1 MKRISSAILCGLLFL
16 AATAQAA
23 EVRDVRFWRAP
34 DHSRVVFDLSG
45 PVEHEL
51 ITLDNPDRLVIDI
64 QGAKLTSEVSK
75 LEFTN
80 SPISR
85 LRHAEKPDGALRIV
99 FDLSNAVQVRSFLLA
114 ASGDLHDRL
123 VVDFLDTGESAGSSA
138 SPGASASSKPNPS
151 ASPSAPKVTKSIE
164 NSSHR
169 DVVIAIDAGH
179 GGEDPG
185 AIGPGRVKEKDVVY
199 KIAQR
204 LKERF
209 ERKKGYRVVMIRDGD
224 YYVGL
229 AKRRDLARKAQADFF
244 VSIHA
249 DAFTNPSANGS
260 SVYALSKRG
269 ATSASARILA
279 QRENEADL
287 VGGVSLSD
295 KDQVLAGVLTDLS
308 MTATLDASLSVGG
321 QLLGEMGKISRLH
334 SKRVEQ
340 AGFAVLKSPD
350 IPSLLVET
358 GFISNPHE
366 AGKLKS
372 AHYQSQMSQAIYE
385 GIDRYFRES
394 PPPDTYFA
402 AVKRGDISPASG
414 PATAAGVREYVIAN
428 GDTLSGIAHRYN
440 VPLQDLQRQN
450 QLSGSDIRV
459 GQKIQI
465 PAS

>member
-1 MKRISSAILCGLLFL
+1 MKFSHIAALCF
-16 AATAQAA
+16 ATLVANVVAAA
-23 EVRDVRFWRAP
+23 EVRDVRFWCAP
-34 DHSRVVFDLSG
+34 DHSRVVFDLSA
-45 PVEHEL
+45 PVSHEVIRL
-51 ITLDNPDRLVIDI
+51 EAPHRLVVDI
-64 QGAKLTSEVSK
+64 AEARFNVTAAIPRFE
-75 LEFTN
+75 N
-80 SPISR
+80 SPIVR
-85 LRHAEKPDGALRIV
+85 LRHAEKPDGKLRVV
-99 FDLSNAVQVRSFLLA
+99 FDLSEGAQVRSFLLP
-114 ASGDLHDRL
+114 ASVGQRDRL
-123 VVDFLDTGESAGSSA
+123 VVDFLDQPSGAQPAVVKSVEQSAQ
-138 SPGASASSKPNPS
+138 
-151 ASPSAPKVTKSIE
+151 
-164 NSSHR
+164 R

-185 AIGPGRVKEKDVVY
+185 AIGPGQLREKDVVY
-199 KIAQR
+199 RIA
-204 LKERF
+204 
-209 ERKKGYRVVMIRDGD
+209 KKLQAKFQSKRGYRVVMVRDGD

-249 DAFTNPSANGS
+249 DAFTHPSANGS

-279 QRENEADL
+279 KRENQADL

-308 MTATLDASLSVGG
+308 MTATLDASLSVGA

-358 GFISNPHE
+358 GFISNPGE
-366 AGKLKS
+366 ARKLNTS
-372 AHYQSQMSQAIYE
+372 RYQNQMAQAIFE

-402 AVKRGDISPASG
+402 AVKRGDVAKPLGA
-414 PATAAGVREYVIAN
+414 REYVIAR
-428 GDTLSGIAHRYN
+428 GDTLSAISARHN
-440 VPLQDLQRQN
+440 ISVAELQRHN
-450 QLSGSDIRV
+450 GLSDSSIRV

-465 PAS
+465 PPK

>member
-1 MKRISSAILCGLLFL
+1 MKRISSAVLCGLLLL
-16 AATAQAA
+16 AATVQAA

-51 ITLDNPDRLVIDI
+51 ITLDSPKRLVIDI
-64 QGAKLTSEVSK
+64 QGATLTSDTSK

-80 SPISR
+80 SPITR
-85 LRHAEKPDGALRIV
+85 LRHAEKPGGALRIV
-99 FDLSNAVQVRSFLLA
+99 FDLSNDVQIRSFLLS

-123 VVDFLDTGESAGSSA
+123 VVDFLDKGESTGSSA
-138 SPGASASSKPNPS
+138 SL
-151 ASPSAPKVTKSIE
+151 SAPRVLKSME

-185 AIGPGRVKEKDVVY
+185 AIGPGGVKEKDVVY

-209 ERKKGYRVVMIRDGD
+209 EGKKGYRVVMIRDGD

-229 AKRRDLARKAQADFF
+229 AKRRDLARAAQADFF

-249 DAFTNPSANGS
+249 DAFTNPRANGS
-260 SVYALSKRG
+260 SVYALSKSG
-269 ATSASARILA
+269 ATSAAARILA
-279 QRENEADL
+279 QRENDADL

-321 QLLGEMGKISRLH
+321 QLLGEMAKISRLH

-358 GFISNPHE
+358 GFISNPYE
-366 AGKLKS
+366 AGKLKTS
-372 AHYQSQMSQAIYE
+372 HYQSQMSQAIYE

-414 PATAAGVREYVIAN
+414 PALAPGVREYVIAS

-440 VPLQDLQRQN
+440 VPLRDLQRKN
-450 QLSGSDIRV
+450 KLSGSDIRV
-459 GQKIQI
+459 GQKIKI

>member
-1 MKRISSAILCGLLFL
+1 MKPIHIVVLFWTMLVATLSS
-16 AATAQAA
+16 AA

-34 DHSRVVFDLSG
+34 DHSRVVFDLSA
-45 PVEHEL
+45 PVSHEV
-51 ITLDNPDRLVIDI
+51 ITLDKPDRLVVDLSKARFNVG
-64 QGAKLTSEVSK
+64 GAIP
-75 LEFTN
+75 EFEN
-80 SPISR
+80 SPIVR
-85 LRHAEKPDGALRIV
+85 LRHAEKPDGKLRVV
-99 FDLSNAVQVRSFLLA
+99 FDLSKSVQVRSFLLP
-114 ASGDLHDRL
+114 ASAGQSDRL
-123 VVDFLDTGESAGSSA
+123 VVDFLDQQRGTEPTVVKSVEQSSQ
-138 SPGASASSKPNPS
+138 
-151 ASPSAPKVTKSIE
+151 
-164 NSSHR
+164 R

-185 AIGPGRVKEKDVVY
+185 AIGPGRLQEKDVVFR
-199 KIAQR
+199 IA
-204 LKERF
+204 
-209 ERKKGYRVVMIRDGD
+209 KKLEAKFKSKRGYRVVMIRDGD

-229 AKRRDLARKAQADFF
+229 AKRRQLARKAQADFF

-249 DAFTNPSANGS
+249 DAFTHSSANGS

-279 QRENEADL
+279 KRENQADL

-295 KDQVLAGVLTDLS
+295 KDHVLAGVLTDLS
-308 MTATLDASLSVGG
+308 MTATLDASLSVGA

-358 GFISNPHE
+358 GFISNPGE
-366 AGKLKS
+366 ARKLKTS
-372 AHYQSQMSQAIYE
+372 RYQNQMAQAIFE

-402 AVKRGDISPASG
+402 AVKRGD
-414 PATAAGVREYVIAN
+414 AAKPNGAREYVIAS
-428 GDTLSGIAHRYN
+428 GDTLSAIGARHNISVA
-440 VPLQDLQRQN
+440 DLQRHN
-450 QLSGSDIRV
+450 GLSGSSIRV

-465 PAS
+465 PATK

>member
-1 MKRISSAILCGLLFL
+1 MKRISSALLCSLVFWS
-16 AATAQAA
+16 AALQAA
-23 EVRDVRFWRAP
+23 EIRDVRFWRAP

-45 PVEHEL
+45 SVEHEL
-51 ITLDNPDRLVIDI
+51 ITLDKPDRLVIDI
-64 QGAKLTSEVSK
+64 QNTKLTSDTSK
-75 LEFTN
+75 LEFAN

-85 LRHAEKPDGALRIV
+85 LRHAEKPNGTLRIV

-114 ASGDLHDRL
+114 ASGDLQDRL
-123 VVDFLDTGESAGSSA
+123 VVDFLDSSQGAGSSA
-138 SPGASASSKPNPS
+138 SVKPR
-151 ASPSAPKVTKSIE
+151 APKVVKSVE

-169 DVVIAIDAGH
+169 NVVIAIDAGH

-185 AIGPGRVKEKDVVY
+185 AIGPGRIKEKDVVY

-209 ERKKGYRVVMIRDGD
+209 ERKKGYQVVMIRDGD

-279 QRENEADL
+279 QRENKADL

-372 AHYQSQMSQAIYE
+372 SRYQGQMAQAIYE

-402 AVKRGDISPASG
+402 AVKRGDISPAG
-414 PATAAGVREYVIAN
+414 GRAPVGAREYVIAR

-440 VPLQDLQRQN
+440 VPLSDLQRHN
-450 QLSGSDIRV
+450 QLSGSNIRV
-459 GQKIQI
+459 GQKIKI

>member
-1 MKRISSAILCGLLFL
+1 MKPQHIAALLSALYALFICAGV
-16 AATAQAA
+16 AAAA

-34 DHSRVVFDLSG
+34 DHSRVVFDLSA
-45 PVEHEL
+45 PVSHEV
-51 ITLDNPDRLVIDI
+51 ITLSNPDRLVVDI
-64 QGAKLTSEVSK
+64 ATANMAKPTDGLSFE
-75 LEFTN
+75 N
-80 SPISR
+80 SPIAR
-85 LRHAEKPDGALRIV
+85 LRHAEKPDGKLRIV
-99 FDLSNAVQVRSFLLA
+99 FDLTAKVQARSFFLP
-114 ASGDLHDRL
+114 ASAGQHDRL
-123 VVDFLDTGESAGSSA
+123 VVDFLDQAPSDEPRVVKSVSQSAQ
-138 SPGASASSKPNPS
+138 
-151 ASPSAPKVTKSIE
+151 
-164 NSSHR
+164 R

-185 AIGPGRVKEKDVVY
+185 AIGPGRLQEKDVVY
-199 KIAQR
+199 KIAKKLQA
-204 LKERF
+204 KF
-209 ERKKGYRVVMIRDGD
+209 EQKRGYKVVMIRDGD

-249 DAFTNPSANGS
+249 DAFTHPSANGS
-260 SVYALSKRG
+260 SVYALSQRG

-279 QRENEADL
+279 QRENQADL

-295 KDQVLAGVLTDLS
+295 KDDVLAGVLTDLS
-308 MTATLDASLSVGG
+308 MTATLDASLNVGA

-358 GFISNPHE
+358 GFISNPGE
-366 AGKLKS
+366 ANKLRTS
-372 AHYQSQMSQAIYE
+372 RYQSQMAQAIFE

-402 AVKRGDISPASG
+402 AVKRGE
-414 PATAAGVREYVIAN
+414 TAQEPGAREHIIAR
-428 GDTLSGIAHRYN
+428 GDTLSGIAARYN
-440 VPLQDLQRQN
+440 TSVADLQRHN
-450 QLSGSDIRV
+450 GLSGSSIRV

>member
-1 MKRISSAILCGLLFL
+1 MKRINQLVL
-16 AATAQAA
+16 ACIVSFAACLQAA

-45 PVEHEL
+45 PVQHEL
-51 ITLDNPDRLVIDI
+51 ISLSNPNRLVIDI
-64 QGAKLTSEVSK
+64 QNTRLNVKTGHLQFA
-75 LEFTN
+75 N
-80 SPISR
+80 SPITR
-85 LRHAEKPDGALRIV
+85 LRHAEKSGGALRIV
-99 FDLSNAVQVRSFLLA
+99 FDLNAEIQVRSFLLA
-114 ASGDLHDRL
+114 ASGDLSDRL
-123 VVDFLDTGESAGSSA
+123 VVDFIDKGESSE
-138 SPGASASSKPNPS
+138 PR
-151 ASPSAPKVTKSIE
+151 VLKSVE
-164 NSSHR
+164 NSAQR

-185 AIGPGRVKEKDVVY
+185 AIGPGRVKEKDVVFQ
-199 KIAQR
+199 IASR

-209 ERKKGYRVVMIRDGD
+209 ERKKGYRVVMIRNGD

-249 DAFTNPSANGS
+249 DAFTNPNANGS
-260 SVYALSKRG
+260 SVYALSKSG

-308 MTATLDASLSVGG
+308 MTATLDASLSVGA
-321 QLLGEMGKISRLH
+321 QMLGEMGKISRLH
-334 SKRVEQ
+334 SRRVEQ

-358 GFISNPHE
+358 GFISNPGE

-372 AHYQSQMSQAIYE
+372 SSYQSSMALAIYE

-402 AVKRGDISPASG
+402 AVKRGDAPASG
-414 PATAAGVREYVIAN
+414 GSLAGGREYVIAS
-428 GDTLSGIAHRYN
+428 GDTLSGIAQRYN
-440 VPLQDLQRQN
+440 VPLSDLQRHN
-450 QLSGSDIRV
+450 QLSGSATIRV

-465 PAS
+465 PST

>member
-1 MKRISSAILCGLLFL
+1 MKRINQLVL
-16 AATAQAA
+16 ACIVSFAAFVQAA

-45 PVEHEL
+45 PVQHEL
-51 ITLDNPDRLVIDI
+51 ISLSNPNRLVIDI
-64 QGAKLTSEVSK
+64 QNTRLNVKTGHLQFA
-75 LEFTN
+75 N
-80 SPISR
+80 SPITR
-85 LRHAEKPDGALRIV
+85 LRHAEKSGGALRIV
-99 FDLSNAVQVRSFLLA
+99 FDLNAEIQVRSFLLA
-114 ASGDLHDRL
+114 ASGDLRDRL
-123 VVDFLDTGESAGSSA
+123 VVDFIDKG
-138 SPGASASSKPNPS
+138 
-151 ASPSAPKVTKSIE
+151 E
-164 NSSHR
+164 NSEPRVLKSVENSAQR

-185 AIGPGRVKEKDVVY
+185 AIGPGRVKEKDVVFQ
-199 KIAQR
+199 IASR

-209 ERKKGYRVVMIRDGD
+209 ERKKGYRVVMIRNGD

-249 DAFTNPSANGS
+249 DAFTNPKANGS
-260 SVYALSKRG
+260 SVYALSKSG

-279 QRENEADL
+279 QRENDADL

-308 MTATLDASLSVGG
+308 MTATLDASLSVGA
-321 QLLGEMGKISRLH
+321 QMLGEMGKISRLH
-334 SKRVEQ
+334 SRRVEQ

-358 GFISNPHE
+358 GFISNPGE

-372 AHYQSQMSQAIYE
+372 SGYQRSMALAIYE

-402 AVKRGDISPASG
+402 AVKRGAAPASG
-414 PATAAGVREYVIAN
+414 GSLAGDREYVIAS
-428 GDTLSGIAHRYN
+428 GDTLSGIAQRYN
-440 VPLQDLQRQN
+440 VPLSDLQRRN
-450 QLSGSDIRV
+450 QLSGSTTIRV

-465 PAS
+465 PST

>member
-1 MKRISSAILCGLLFL
+1 MNRISSALLCGLLFF
-16 AATAQAA
+16 AAIAEAA

-51 ITLDNPDRLVIDI
+51 ITLENPSRLVIDI
-64 QGAKLTSEVSK
+64 QGAKLTSDTSK
-75 LEFTN
+75 LDFAN
-80 SPISR
+80 SPISKI
-85 LRHAEKPDGALRIV
+85 RHAEKPGGALRIV
-99 FDLSNAVQVRSFLLA
+99 FDLSNEVQVRSFLLA
-114 ASGDLHDRL
+114 ASGELHDRL
-123 VVDFLDTGESAGSSA
+123 VVDFLDKEEKATVGGVAV
-138 SPGASASSKPNPS
+138 PN
-151 ASPSAPKVTKSIE
+151 APKVVMSVE

-199 KIAQR
+199 KIALR

-209 ERKKGYRVVMIRDGD
+209 EQKKGYRVVMIRDGD

-249 DAFTNPSANGS
+249 DAFTNPKANGS

-366 AGKLKS
+366 ASKLKS
-372 AHYQSQMSQAIYE
+372 STYQSQMSQAIYE

-402 AVKRGDISPASG
+402 AVKRGDIAPGKGHA
-414 PATAAGVREYVIAN
+414 PVAGEREYVIAR

-440 VPLQDLQRQN
+440 VPLNDLRRHN
-450 QLSGSDIRV
+450 QMSGSDIRV

-465 PAS
+465 PSS

>member
-1 MKRISSAILCGLLFL
+1 MKRINQLVL
-16 AATAQAA
+16 ACIVSFAAFVQAA

-45 PVEHEL
+45 PVQHEL
-51 ITLDNPDRLVIDI
+51 ISLSNPNRLVIDI
-64 QGAKLTSEVSK
+64 QNTRLNAKADHLQ
-75 LEFTN
+75 FAN
-80 SPISR
+80 SPITR
-85 LRHAEKPDGALRIV
+85 LRHAEKSGGALRIV
-99 FDLSNAVQVRSFLLA
+99 FDLNTEIQVRSFLLA

-123 VVDFLDTGESAGSSA
+123 VVDFIDKGESSELR
-138 SPGASASSKPNPS
+138 
-151 ASPSAPKVTKSIE
+151 VLKSVE
-164 NSSHR
+164 NSAQR

-185 AIGPGRVKEKDVVY
+185 AIGPGRVKEKDVVFQ
-199 KIAQR
+199 IASR

-209 ERKKGYRVVMIRDGD
+209 ERKKGYRVVMIRNGD

-249 DAFTNPSANGS
+249 DAFTNPKANGS
-260 SVYALSKRG
+260 SVYALSKSG

-308 MTATLDASLSVGG
+308 MTATLDASLSVGA
-321 QLLGEMGKISRLH
+321 QMLGEMGKISRLH
-334 SKRVEQ
+334 SRRVEQ

-358 GFISNPHE
+358 GFISNPGE

-372 AHYQSQMSQAIYE
+372 SSYQSSMALAIYE

-402 AVKRGDISPASG
+402 AVKRGDAPASG
-414 PATAAGVREYVIAN
+414 GSFGGGREYVIAS
-428 GDTLSGIAHRYN
+428 GDTLSGIAQRYN
-440 VPLQDLQRQN
+440 VPLSDLQRHN
-450 QLSGSDIRV
+450 QLSGSTTIRV

-465 PAS
+465 PST

>member
-1 MKRISSAILCGLLFL
+1 MKRINSVVLACLLSL
-16 AATAQAA
+16 AATVQAA

-45 PVEHEL
+45 PVTHEL
-51 ITLDNPDRLVIDI
+51 ITLSNPHRLVIDI
-64 QGAKLTSEVSK
+64 QNAKLAADTQK
-75 LEFTN
+75 LQFAN
-80 SPISR
+80 SPVTG
-85 LRHAEKPDGALRIV
+85 LRHANKPGGALRIV
-99 FDLSNAVQVRSFLLA
+99 FDLSADVQVRSFLLA

-123 VVDFLDTGESAGSSA
+123 VVDFLDKGESVEAQVIKSVETSSQ
-138 SPGASASSKPNPS
+138 
-151 ASPSAPKVTKSIE
+151 
-164 NSSHR
+164 R

-185 AIGPGRVKEKDVVY
+185 AIGPGRVKEKDVVFQ
-199 KIAQR
+199 IASR

-209 ERKKGYRVVMIRDGD
+209 ERKKGYRVVMIRNGD

-229 AKRRDLARKAQADFF
+229 AKRGDLARKAQADFF

-249 DAFTNPSANGS
+249 DAFTHPQANGS

-279 QRENEADL
+279 QRENDADL

-308 MTATLDASLSVGG
+308 MTASLDASLSVGA
-321 QLLGEMGKISRLH
+321 QLLSEMSKISRLH

-358 GFISNPHE
+358 GFISNPGE
-366 AGKLKS
+366 ASKLKS
-372 AHYQSQMSQAIYE
+372 SSYQSSMALAIFE

-402 AVKRGDISPASG
+402 ALKRGDTPG
-414 PATAAGVREYVIAN
+414 GRPATAGVREYTIAR
-428 GDTLSGIAHRYN
+428 GDTLSGIALRYN
-440 VPLQDLQRQN
+440 VPLSDLQRHN
-450 QLSGSDIRV
+450 QLSGSSIRV

>member
-1 MKRISSAILCGLLFL
+1 MKRINQLVL
-16 AATAQAA
+16 ACIVSFAAFVQAA

-45 PVEHEL
+45 PVQHEL
-51 ITLDNPDRLVIDI
+51 ISLSNPNRLVIDI
-64 QGAKLTSEVSK
+64 QNTRLNVKTGHLQFA
-75 LEFTN
+75 N
-80 SPISR
+80 SPITR
-85 LRHAEKPDGALRIV
+85 LRHAEKSGGALRIV
-99 FDLSNAVQVRSFLLA
+99 FDLNAEIQVRSFLLA
-114 ASGDLHDRL
+114 ASGDLRDRL
-123 VVDFLDTGESAGSSA
+123 VVDFIDKG
-138 SPGASASSKPNPS
+138 
-151 ASPSAPKVTKSIE
+151 E
-164 NSSHR
+164 NSEPRVLKSVENSAQR

-185 AIGPGRVKEKDVVY
+185 AIGPGRVKEKDVVFQ
-199 KIAQR
+199 IASR

-209 ERKKGYRVVMIRDGD
+209 ERKKGYRVVMIRNGD
-224 YYVGL
+224 YYVDL

-249 DAFTNPSANGS
+249 DAFTNPKANGS
-260 SVYALSKRG
+260 SVYALSKSG

-279 QRENEADL
+279 QRENDADL

-308 MTATLDASLSVGG
+308 MTATLDASLSVGA
-321 QLLGEMGKISRLH
+321 QMLGEMGKISRLH
-334 SKRVEQ
+334 SRRVEQ

-358 GFISNPHE
+358 GFISNPGE

-372 AHYQSQMSQAIYE
+372 SGYQRSMALAIYE

-402 AVKRGDISPASG
+402 AVKRGAAPASG
-414 PATAAGVREYVIAN
+414 GSLAGDREYVIAS
-428 GDTLSGIAHRYN
+428 GDTLSGIAQRYN
-440 VPLQDLQRQN
+440 VPLSDLQRRN
-450 QLSGSDIRV
+450 QLSGSTTIRV

-465 PAS
+465 PST

>member
-1 MKRISSAILCGLLFL
+1 MKSIHIVTLCLAMLL
-16 AATAQAA
+16 ASVGWAA

-34 DHSRVVFDLSG
+34 DHSRVVFDLSA
-45 PVEHEL
+45 PVSHEV
-51 ITLDNPDRLVIDI
+51 IRLDKPDRLVVDI
-64 QGAKLTSEVSK
+64 SK
-75 LEFTN
+75 ASFKVPGDIPAFEN
-80 SPISR
+80 SPIQR
-85 LRHAEKPDGALRIV
+85 LRHAAKPDGKLRVV
-99 FDLSNAVQVRSFLLA
+99 FDLNSSVQVRSFLLPA
-114 ASGDLHDRL
+114 GAGQSDRL
-123 VVDFLDTGESAGSSA
+123 VVDFLDQQRG
-138 SPGASASSKPNPS
+138 SKPKVVKSVEQS
-151 ASPSAPKVTKSIE
+151 AQ
-164 NSSHR
+164 R

-185 AIGPGRVKEKDVVY
+185 AIGPGRLKEKDVVY
-199 KIAQR
+199 KIA
-204 LKERF
+204 
-209 ERKKGYRVVMIRDGD
+209 KKLEAKFKSKRGYQVVMIRDGD

-249 DAFTNPSANGS
+249 DAFTHASANGS

-279 QRENEADL
+279 KRENQADL

-295 KDQVLAGVLTDLS
+295 KDHVLAGVLTDLS
-308 MTATLDASLSVGG
+308 MTATLDVSLSVGA

-358 GFISNPHE
+358 GFISNPGE
-366 AGKLKS
+366 ARKLKTS
-372 AHYQSQMSQAIYE
+372 RYQNQMAQAIFE

-402 AVKRGDISPASG
+402 AVKRGNVAKPAG
-414 PATAAGVREYVIAN
+414 AREYVIAS
-428 GDTLSGIAHRYN
+428 GDTLSAIGARHNISVAELLRHN
-440 VPLQDLQRQN
+440 GLAD
-450 QLSGSDIRV
+450 SSIRV

-465 PAS
+465 PAAK

>member
-1 MKRISSAILCGLLFL
+1 MNRISSALLCVLLLF
-16 AATAQAA
+16 AAAAQAA

-51 ITLDNPDRLVIDI
+51 ITLENPNRLVIDI
-64 QGAKLTSEVSK
+64 QGAKLTSDTSK
-75 LEFTN
+75 LDFAN
-80 SPISR
+80 SPISKI
-85 LRHAEKPDGALRIV
+85 RHAEKPGGALRIV
-99 FDLSNAVQVRSFLLA
+99 FDLSNEVQVRSFLLA
-114 ASGDLHDRL
+114 ASGELHDRL
-123 VVDFLDTGESAGSSA
+123 VVDFLDKEESTTA
-138 SPGASASSKPNPS
+138 SGGAA
-151 ASPSAPKVTKSIE
+151 PSAPKVVMSVE

-199 KIAQR
+199 KIALR

-209 ERKKGYRVVMIRDGD
+209 EKKKGYRVVMIRDGD

-249 DAFTNPSANGS
+249 DAFTNPKANGS

-372 AHYQSQMSQAIYE
+372 STYQSQMAQAIYE

-402 AVKRGDISPASG
+402 AVKRGDIAPG
-414 PATAAGVREYVIAN
+414 KGRTPVTGEREYVIAR
-428 GDTLSGIAHRYN
+428 GDTLSGIAHRYKI
-440 VPLQDLQRQN
+440 PLSDLQRHN
-450 QLSGSDIRV
+450 QMSGSDIRV

-465 PAS
+465 PSS

>member
-1 MKRISSAILCGLLFL
+1 MKRISSAVLSGLLFL
-16 AATAQAA
+16 AVTVQAT

-51 ITLDNPDRLVIDI
+51 ITLDSPKRLVIDI
-64 QGAKLTSEVSK
+64 QGATLISDTSK
-75 LEFTN
+75 LEFIN
-80 SPISR
+80 SPITR
-85 LRHAEKPDGALRIV
+85 LRHAEKPGGALRIV
-99 FDLSNAVQVRSFLLA
+99 FDLSDSVQVRSFLLS

-123 VVDFLDTGESAGSSA
+123 VVDFLDKDENSG
-138 SPGASASSKPNPS
+138 SASS
-151 ASPSAPKVTKSIE
+151 SAPRVLKSIE
-164 NSSHR
+164 NSSQR

-185 AIGPGRVKEKDVVY
+185 AIGPGGVKEKDVVY
-199 KIAQR
+199 KIALR

-209 ERKKGYRVVMIRDGD
+209 EGKKGYRVEMIRDGD

-229 AKRRDLARKAQADFF
+229 AKRRDIARKAQADFF

-249 DAFTNPSANGS
+249 DAFTNPRANGS

-269 ATSASARILA
+269 ATSAAARILA
-279 QRENEADL
+279 QRENDADL

-358 GFISNPHE
+358 GFISNPYE
-366 AGKLKS
+366 AGKLKTS
-372 AHYQSQMSQAIYE
+372 HYQSQMSQAIYE

-414 PATAAGVREYVIAN
+414 PTLAPGVREYVIAS
-428 GDTLSGIAHRYN
+428 GDTLSGIAHRYS
-440 VPLQDLQRQN
+440 VPLRDLQRKN
-450 QLSGSDIRV
+450 KLSGSNIRV

>member
-1 MKRISSAILCGLLFL
+1 MNRISSALLCGLLFF
-16 AATAQAA
+16 AAIAEAA

-51 ITLDNPDRLVIDI
+51 ITLENPNRLVIDI
-64 QGAKLTSEVSK
+64 QGAKLTSDTSK
-75 LEFTN
+75 LDFAN
-80 SPISR
+80 SPISKI
-85 LRHAEKPDGALRIV
+85 RHAEKPGGALRIV
-99 FDLSNAVQVRSFLLA
+99 FDLSNEVQVRSFLLA
-114 ASGDLHDRL
+114 ASGELHDRL
-123 VVDFLDTGESAGSSA
+123 VVDFLDKEEKATVGGVAV
-138 SPGASASSKPNPS
+138 PN
-151 ASPSAPKVTKSIE
+151 APKVVMSVE

-199 KIAQR
+199 KIALR

-209 ERKKGYRVVMIRDGD
+209 EQKKGYRVVMIRDGD

-308 MTATLDASLSVGG
+308 MTATLDASLSVGS

-372 AHYQSQMSQAIYE
+372 STYQSQMSQAIYE

-402 AVKRGDISPASG
+402 AVKRGDIAPAKG
-414 PATAAGVREYVIAN
+414 RAPVAGEREYVIAR

-440 VPLQDLQRQN
+440 VPLSDLQRHN
-450 QLSGSDIRV
+450 QMSGSDIRV

-465 PAS
+465 PSS

>member
-1 MKRISSAILCGLLFL
+1 MKRISRAVLCGLLLL
-16 AATAQAA
+16 AATVQAT

-51 ITLDNPDRLVIDI
+51 ITLDNPKRLVIDI
-64 QGAKLTSEVSK
+64 QGATLISDTSK

-80 SPISR
+80 SPITR
-85 LRHAEKPDGALRIV
+85 LRHAEKPGGSLRIV
-99 FDLSNAVQVRSFLLA
+99 FDLSDSVQVRSFLLS

-123 VVDFLDTGESAGSSA
+123 VVDFLDKDENSG
-138 SPGASASSKPNPS
+138 S
-151 ASPSAPKVTKSIE
+151 ASPSPPRVLKSIE
-164 NSSHR
+164 NSSQR
-169 DVVIAIDAGH
+169 DVVVAIDAGH

-185 AIGPGRVKEKDVVY
+185 AIGPGGVKEKDVVY
-199 KIAQR
+199 KIALR

-209 ERKKGYRVVMIRDGD
+209 ESKKGYRVVMIRDGD

-229 AKRRDLARKAQADFF
+229 AKRRNLARKAQADFF

-249 DAFTNPSANGS
+249 DAFTNPRANGS

-269 ATSASARILA
+269 ATSAAARILA
-279 QRENEADL
+279 QRENDADL

-358 GFISNPHE
+358 GFISNPYE
-366 AGKLKS
+366 AGKLKTS
-372 AHYQSQMSQAIYE
+372 HYQSQMSQAIYE

-402 AVKRGDISPASG
+402 AVKRGDISPPSG
-414 PATAAGVREYVIAN
+414 TTLAPGVREYVIAS
-428 GDTLSGIAHRYN
+428 GDTLSGIAHRYS
-440 VPLQDLQRQN
+440 VPLRDLQRKN
-450 QLSGSDIRV
+450 KLSGSNIRV

>member
-1 MKRISSAILCGLLFL
+1 MKRISRAVLCGLLLL
-16 AATAQAA
+16 AATVQAT

-51 ITLDNPDRLVIDI
+51 ITLDNPKRLVIDI
-64 QGAKLTSEVSK
+64 QGATLISDTSK

-80 SPISR
+80 SPITR
-85 LRHAEKPDGALRIV
+85 LRHAEKPGGSLRIV
-99 FDLSNAVQVRSFLLA
+99 FDLSDSVQVRSFLLS

-123 VVDFLDTGESAGSSA
+123 VVDFLDKDENSG
-138 SPGASASSKPNPS
+138 S
-151 ASPSAPKVTKSIE
+151 ASPSPPRVLKSIE
-164 NSSHR
+164 NSSQR

-185 AIGPGRVKEKDVVY
+185 AIGPGGVKEKDVVY
-199 KIAQR
+199 KIALR

-209 ERKKGYRVVMIRDGD
+209 EGKKGYRVVMIRDGD

-229 AKRRDLARKAQADFF
+229 AKRRNLARKAQADFF

-249 DAFTNPSANGS
+249 DAFTNPRANGS

-269 ATSASARILA
+269 ATSAAARILA
-279 QRENEADL
+279 QRENDADL

-358 GFISNPHE
+358 GFISNPYE
-366 AGKLKS
+366 AGKLKTS
-372 AHYQSQMSQAIYE
+372 HYQSQMSQAIYE

-414 PATAAGVREYVIAN
+414 PTLAPGVREYVIAS
-428 GDTLSGIAHRYN
+428 GDTLSGIAHRYS
-440 VPLQDLQRQN
+440 VPLRDLQRKN
-450 QLSGSDIRV
+450 KLSGSNIRV

>member
-1 MKRISSAILCGLLFL
+1 MKFSSIAALCFAIL
-16 AATAQAA
+16 AASVCSAA

-34 DHSRVVFDLSG
+34 DHSRVVFDLSA
-45 PVEHEL
+45 PVSHEV
-51 ITLDNPDRLVIDI
+51 IRLDNPHRLVVDI
-64 QGAKLTSEVSK
+64 SK
-75 LEFTN
+75 ARFSAPSDNLRFEN
-80 SPISR
+80 SPILR
-85 LRHAEKPDGALRIV
+85 LRHAEKPDGKLRVV
-99 FDLSNAVQVRSFLLA
+99 FDLSESSQVRSFLLP
-114 ASGDLHDRL
+114 ASAGQSDRL
-123 VVDFLDTGESAGSSA
+123 VVDFLDQQRGEAPTVVKSVTQSAQ
-138 SPGASASSKPNPS
+138 
-151 ASPSAPKVTKSIE
+151 
-164 NSSHR
+164 R

-185 AIGPGRVKEKDVVY
+185 AIGPGQLREKDVVY
-199 KIAQR
+199 RIAKKLQA
-204 LKERF
+204 KF
-209 ERKKGYRVVMIRDGD
+209 ESKRGYRVVMIRDGD

-249 DAFTNPSANGS
+249 DAFTHPSANGS

-279 QRENEADL
+279 KRENQADL

-308 MTATLDASLSVGG
+308 MTATLDASLSVGA

-358 GFISNPHE
+358 GFISNPGE
-366 AGKLKS
+366 ARKLS
-372 AHYQSQMSQAIYE
+372 TRRYQNQMAQAIFE

-402 AVKRGDISPASG
+402 AVKRGDVGESRDG
-414 PATAAGVREYVIAN
+414 REYVIAR
-428 GDTLSGIAHRYN
+428 GDTLSAISARHN
-440 VPLQDLQRQN
+440 VSVADLQRHN
-450 QLSGSDIRV
+450 GLSGSGIRV

-465 PAS
+465 PPTQ

>member
-1 MKRISSAILCGLLFL
+1 MKRINSVVLACLLGLT
-16 AATAQAA
+16 AAVQAA

-45 PVEHEL
+45 PVTHEL
-51 ITLDNPDRLVIDI
+51 ITLSNPHRLVIDI
-64 QGAKLTSEVSK
+64 QNTKRAADTQKLQ
-75 LEFTN
+75 FAN
-80 SPISR
+80 SPVTG
-85 LRHAEKPDGALRIV
+85 LRHADKPGGALRIV
-99 FDLSNAVQVRSFLLA
+99 FDLSADVQVRSFLLA

-123 VVDFLDTGESAGSSA
+123 VVDFLDKGESVEAQVIKSVETSSQ
-138 SPGASASSKPNPS
+138 
-151 ASPSAPKVTKSIE
+151 
-164 NSSHR
+164 R

-185 AIGPGRVKEKDVVY
+185 AIGPGRVKEKDVVFQ
-199 KIAQR
+199 IASR

-209 ERKKGYRVVMIRDGD
+209 ERKKGYRVVMIRNGD

-249 DAFTNPSANGS
+249 DAFTNPQANGS

-279 QRENEADL
+279 QRENDADL

-308 MTATLDASLSVGG
+308 MTASLDASLSVGA
-321 QLLGEMGKISRLH
+321 QLLGEMSKISRLH

-358 GFISNPHE
+358 GFISNPGE
-366 AGKLKS
+366 ASKLKS
-372 AHYQSQMSQAIYE
+372 SSYQSNMALAIFE

-402 AVKRGDISPASG
+402 ALKRGDTPG
-414 PATAAGVREYVIAN
+414 GRPATAGVREYTIAR
-428 GDTLSGIAHRYN
+428 GDTLSGIALRYN
-440 VPLQDLQRQN
+440 VPLSDLQRHN
-450 QLSGSDIRV
+450 QLSGSSIRV

>member
-1 MKRISSAILCGLLFL
+1 
-16 AATAQAA
+16 
-23 EVRDVRFWRAP
+23 
-34 DHSRVVFDLSG
+34 
-45 PVEHEL
+45 
-51 ITLDNPDRLVIDI
+51 
-64 QGAKLTSEVSK
+64 
-75 LEFTN
+75 
-80 SPISR
+80 
-85 LRHAEKPDGALRIV
+85 
-99 FDLSNAVQVRSFLLA
+99 
-114 ASGDLHDRL
+114 
-123 VVDFLDTGESAGSSA
+123 
-138 SPGASASSKPNPS
+138 
-151 ASPSAPKVTKSIE
+151 
-164 NSSHR
+164 
-169 DVVIAIDAGH
+169 
-179 GGEDPG
+179 
-185 AIGPGRVKEKDVVY
+185 
-199 KIAQR
+199 
-204 LKERF
+204 
-209 ERKKGYRVVMIRDGD
+209 MIRDGD

-260 SVYALSKRG
+260 SVYALSKSG

-366 AGKLKS
+366 SSKLKTS
-372 AHYQSQMSQAIYE
+372 SYQGKMAQAIYE

-402 AVKRGDISPASG
+402 AVKRGDITPAGGRSTPG
-414 PATAAGVREYVIAN
+414 SSVREYVIAN

-440 VPLQDLQRQN
+440 VPLRDLQRHN

-459 GQKIQI
+459 GQKIKI

>member
-1 MKRISSAILCGLLFL
+1 MKRINSVVLACLLSL
-16 AATAQAA
+16 AATVQAA

-45 PVEHEL
+45 PVTHEL
-51 ITLDNPDRLVIDI
+51 ITLSNPHRLVIDI
-64 QGAKLTSEVSK
+64 QNAKLAADTQK
-75 LEFTN
+75 LQFAN
-80 SPISR
+80 SPVTG
-85 LRHAEKPDGALRIV
+85 LRHADKPGGALRIV
-99 FDLSNAVQVRSFLLA
+99 FDLSADVQVRSFLLA

-123 VVDFLDTGESAGSSA
+123 VVDFLDKGESVEAQVIKSVETSSQ
-138 SPGASASSKPNPS
+138 
-151 ASPSAPKVTKSIE
+151 
-164 NSSHR
+164 R

-185 AIGPGRVKEKDVVY
+185 AIGPGRVKEKDVVFQ
-199 KIAQR
+199 IASR

-209 ERKKGYRVVMIRDGD
+209 ERKKGYRVVMIRNGD

-249 DAFTNPSANGS
+249 DAFTNPQANGS

-279 QRENEADL
+279 QRENDADL

-308 MTATLDASLSVGG
+308 MTASLDASLSVGA
-321 QLLGEMGKISRLH
+321 QLLGEMSKISRLH

-358 GFISNPHE
+358 GFISNPGE
-366 AGKLKS
+366 ASKLKS
-372 AHYQSQMSQAIYE
+372 SSYQSSMALAIFE

-402 AVKRGDISPASG
+402 ALKRGDTPG
-414 PATAAGVREYVIAN
+414 GRPVTAGVREYTIAR
-428 GDTLSGIAHRYN
+428 GDTLSGIALRYN
-440 VPLQDLQRQN
+440 VPLSDLQRHN
-450 QLSGSDIRV
+450 QLSGSSIRV

>member
-1 MKRISSAILCGLLFL
+1 MKRISSALLCGLLFI

-51 ITLDNPDRLVIDI
+51 ITLDNPRRLVIDI
-64 QGAKLTSEVSK
+64 KGANLTSDTSK

-80 SPISR
+80 SPITR
-85 LRHAEKPDGALRIV
+85 LRHAEKPGGALRIV
-99 FDLSNAVQVRSFLLA
+99 FDLSDDVQVRSFLLT
-114 ASGDLHDRL
+114 ASGELRDRL
-123 VVDFLDTGESAGSSA
+123 VVDFLDKVESSGGGTSA
-138 SPGASASSKPNPS
+138 AASATK
-151 ASPSAPKVTKSIE
+151 SAPRVTKSLQ

-185 AIGPGRVKEKDVVY
+185 AIGPGRVKEKEVVY
-199 KIAQR
+199 KIALR

-260 SVYALSKRG
+260 SVYALSKSG

-366 AGKLKS
+366 SSKLKTS
-372 AHYQSQMSQAIYE
+372 SYQGKMAQAIYE

-402 AVKRGDISPASG
+402 AVKRGDITPAGGRSTPG
-414 PATAAGVREYVIAN
+414 SSVREYVIAN

-440 VPLQDLQRQN
+440 VPLRDLQRHN

-459 GQKIQI
+459 GQKIKI

>member
-1 MKRISSAILCGLLFL
+1 MKRISRAVLCGLLLL
-16 AATAQAA
+16 AATVQAT

-51 ITLDNPDRLVIDI
+51 ITLDNPKRLVIDI
-64 QGAKLTSEVSK
+64 QGATLISDTSK

-80 SPISR
+80 SPITR
-85 LRHAEKPDGALRIV
+85 LRHAEKPGGSLRIV
-99 FDLSNAVQVRSFLLA
+99 FDLSDSVQVRSFLLS

-123 VVDFLDTGESAGSSA
+123 VVDFLDKDENSG
-138 SPGASASSKPNPS
+138 S
-151 ASPSAPKVTKSIE
+151 ASPSPPRVLKSIE
-164 NSSHR
+164 NSSQR

-185 AIGPGRVKEKDVVY
+185 AIGPGGVKEKDVVY
-199 KIAQR
+199 KIALR

-209 ERKKGYRVVMIRDGD
+209 EGKKGYRVVMIRDGD

-229 AKRRDLARKAQADFF
+229 AKRRNLARKAQADFF

-249 DAFTNPSANGS
+249 DAFTNPRANGS

-269 ATSASARILA
+269 ATSAAARILA
-279 QRENEADL
+279 QRENDADL

-358 GFISNPHE
+358 GFISNPYE
-366 AGKLKS
+366 AGKLKTS
-372 AHYQSQMSQAIYE
+372 HYQSQMSQAIYE

-402 AVKRGDISPASG
+402 AVKRGDISPPSG
-414 PATAAGVREYVIAN
+414 PPLAPGVREYVIAS
-428 GDTLSGIAHRYN
+428 GDTLSGIAHRYS
-440 VPLQDLQRQN
+440 VPLRDLQRKN
-450 QLSGSDIRV
+450 KLSGSNIRV

>member
-1 MKRISSAILCGLLFL
+1 MKRISRAVLCGLLLL
-16 AATAQAA
+16 AATVQAT

-51 ITLDNPDRLVIDI
+51 ITLDNPKRLVIDI
-64 QGAKLTSEVSK
+64 KGATLISDTGK

-80 SPISR
+80 SPITR
-85 LRHAEKPDGALRIV
+85 LRHAEKPGGALRIV
-99 FDLSNAVQVRSFLLA
+99 FDLSDSVQVRSFLLS

-123 VVDFLDTGESAGSSA
+123 VVDFLDKDENSGSA
-138 SPGASASSKPNPS
+138 SPGAPRAL
-151 ASPSAPKVTKSIE
+151 KSIE
-164 NSSHR
+164 NSSQR
-169 DVVIAIDAGH
+169 DVVVAIDAGH

-185 AIGPGRVKEKDVVY
+185 AIGPGGVKEKDVVY
-199 KIAQR
+199 KIALR

-209 ERKKGYRVVMIRDGD
+209 ESKKGYRVVMIRDGD

-229 AKRRDLARKAQADFF
+229 AKRRNLARKAQADFF

-249 DAFTNPSANGS
+249 DAFTNPRANGS

-269 ATSASARILA
+269 ATSAAARILA
-279 QRENEADL
+279 QRENDADL

-358 GFISNPHE
+358 GFISNPYE
-366 AGKLKS
+366 AGKLKTS
-372 AHYQSQMSQAIYE
+372 HYQSQMSQAIYE

-414 PATAAGVREYVIAN
+414 PTLEPGVREYVIAS
-428 GDTLSGIAHRYN
+428 GDTLSGIAHRYS
-440 VPLQDLQRQN
+440 VPLRDLQRKN
-450 QLSGSDIRV
+450 KLSGSNIRV

>member
-1 MKRISSAILCGLLFL
+1 MKRISSALLCSLVFWS
-16 AATAQAA
+16 AALQAA
-23 EVRDVRFWRAP
+23 EIRDVRFWRAP

-45 PVEHEL
+45 SVEHEL
-51 ITLDNPDRLVIDI
+51 ITLDKPDRLVIDI
-64 QGAKLTSEVSK
+64 QNTKLSSDTSK
-75 LEFTN
+75 LEFAN

-85 LRHAEKPDGALRIV
+85 LRHAEKPNGTLRIV
-99 FDLSNAVQVRSFLLA
+99 FDLNNAVQVRSFLLA
-114 ASGDLHDRL
+114 ASGDLQDRL
-123 VVDFLDTGESAGSSA
+123 VVDFLDSGQGA
-138 SPGASASSKPNPS
+138 GASASAK
-151 ASPSAPKVTKSIE
+151 PSAPKVVKSVE

-169 DVVIAIDAGH
+169 NVVIAIDAGH

-185 AIGPGRVKEKDVVY
+185 AIGPGRIKEKDVVY

-204 LKERF
+204 LQERF
-209 ERKKGYRVVMIRDGD
+209 ERKKGYQVVMIRDGD

-279 QRENEADL
+279 QRENKADL

-366 AGKLKS
+366 ASKLKS
-372 AHYQSQMSQAIYE
+372 SNYQSQMAQAIYE

-402 AVKRGDISPASG
+402 AVKRGDISPAG
-414 PATAAGVREYVIAN
+414 GRAPVGAREYVIAR

-440 VPLQDLQRQN
+440 VPLSDLQRHN
-450 QLSGSDIRV
+450 QLSGSNIRV
-459 GQKIQI
+459 GQKIKI